1 MKKWMAIGMMAFAIV
16 AADASLAQAQ
26 DGFVDENGDGVDD
39 GAARFHRFGRRG
51 LRGVQSQLTEAQ
63 RAEVKAAIETLKASE
78 ATRKEVRVAIGTML
92 EGFGVELPDRGDHI
106 AQRLSG
112 VLTEAQLAKVQAKI
126 NERNA
131 AEASR
136 KDIRTAFEAKLD
148 EFGVDPSAIRK
159 GKRGG
164 RRGPGKFRGRKGG
177 FRGPAPTEDAPASD
191 DGN

>member
-51 LRGVQSQLTEAQ
+51 LSGVQSQLTEAQ

-159 GKRGG
+159 GKRVG

>member
-63 RAEVKAAIETLKASE
+63 RAEVKDAIETLKASE
-78 ATRKEVRVAIGTML
+78 ATRKEVQVAIGTML

-112 VLTEAQLAKVQAKI
+112 VLTEAQLAEVQAKI
-126 NERNA
+126 DELNA

-136 KDIRTAFEAKLD
+136 KDIRTAFEAKLG
-148 EFGVDPSAIRK
+148 EFGVDPSAIRN

-177 FRGPAPTEDAPASD
+177 FRGPAPTEDAPVSD
-191 DGN
+191 DSN